1 MLDNILTWDRE
12 ATLFINGSD
21 NVYFDQ
27 IIYYATSTWSWVP
40 LGVVLLWLLWKNLSP
55 SQFSL
60 AILCLSVA
68 VIISNELSSS
78 VFKPL
83 FQRWRPTQD
92 PVYMYM
98 VDVVHN
104 YRGGRFGFFSAHASN
119 TFSVATF
126 LAYLFRHK
134 WLNVCI
140 VSWAMVNCYTRL
152 YLGVH
157 YLGDVLVG
165 TCFGVMIGYAMAYLF
180 RKFAKVDVPIF
191 EKKSVHLFLCAILAS
206 YCLVFIVAA
215 ISFL

>member
-1 MLDNILTWDRE
+1 MLENILTWDRE
-12 ATLFINGSD
+12 ATLFVNGSD

-27 IIYYATSTWSWVP
+27 IIYCATSTWSWMP
-40 LGVVLLWLLWKNLSP
+40 LGVILLWLLWKNLTP
-55 SQFSL
+55 VQFGL
-60 AILCLSVA
+60 AVLFLSMA
-68 VIISNELSSS
+68 VLVSNELSSS
-78 VFKPL
+78 VFKPI

-92 PVYMYM
+92 PLYMYM

-119 TFSVATF
+119 TFSVAIF
-126 LAYLFRHK
+126 LVCLTRQK
-134 WLNVCI
+134 WVDILVI
-140 VSWAMVNCYTRL
+140 SWAVINCYTRL

-165 TCFGVMIGYAMAYLF
+165 TCFGLIIGYSMAFAF
-180 RKFAKVDVPIF
+180 RKFARADIPIF
-191 EKKSVHLFLCAILAS
+191 EKKSVHLFSCAILVS

>member
-55 SQFSL
+55 SQFGL

-104 YRGGRFGFFSAHASN
+104 YRGGRFGFFSAHA
-119 TFSVATF
+119 
-126 LAYLFRHK
+126 
-134 WLNVCI
+134 
-140 VSWAMVNCYTRL
+140 
-152 YLGVH
+152 
-157 YLGDVLVG
+157 
-165 TCFGVMIGYAMAYLF
+165 
-180 RKFAKVDVPIF
+180 
-191 EKKSVHLFLCAILAS
+191 
-206 YCLVFIVAA
+206 AA
-215 ISFL
+215 CSSTELPPRT